1 MATVDHGGPM
11 MRRLRTAL
19 LAVLFLV
26 PALPAVAVT
35 RPSPPRLPP
44 NAVSPL
50 PSYVRRVEPAV
61 VGLRVKAR
69 ADAPS
74 SQRLGA
80 RRAGSGVIF
89 DTRGY
94 AVTVSYLV
102 VDAQRI
108 EAQLRD
114 GRTVPAQL
122 VGVDLETGLAVV
134 RLVGAGPWPT
144 AELGDSRDL
153 VAGTRTGTVGMDED
167 DDLVHAASAIEG
179 VRRFSASWEYM
190 LDRAF
195 IVTPAV
201 SSWGGSALVDDHGRL
216 VGVVSLR
223 LGDAPHV
230 NLAIPLETFLPVKDE
245 LIAAGRVTSR
255 RPRAHGRLPARRPH
269 RRRGRR
275 ARGHAGGVLRAAVAA
290 AGRRHHRGGRAPRRG
305 RARDLRAVDGPL
317 YVVSHDLA
325 LSAVPSRHEGRHRHL
340 RGPRA
345 HRGPDPPVHP
355 LYAARRH
362 PGRGD
367 RAGRHRHAVGAAAAT
382 DPAAAVGA
390 LGLSRRRAQPLP
402 ALAR

>member
-1 MATVDHGGPM
+1 MT
-11 MRRLRTAL
+11 RRLCTAFL
-19 LAVLFLV
+19 AAMFLAVPLTVSL
-26 PALPAVAVT
+26 PALAVT
-35 RPSPPRLPP
+35 RPAPPRLAP

-89 DTRGY
+89 DARGY
-94 AVTVSYLV
+94 VVTVTYLV
-102 VDAQRI
+102 IDAESI

-114 GRTVPAQL
+114 GRAVPAQL
-122 VGVDLETGLAVV
+122 VGMDLESGLAVV
-134 RLVGAGPWPT
+134 RLAGAEAGPV
-144 AELGDSRDL
+144 AGLGDSRDL
-153 VAGTRTGTVGMDED
+153 GPGARTGTVGMDED
-167 DDLVHAASAIEG
+167 DDLVHAASTIEA

-230 NLAIPLETFLPVKDE
+230 NLAIPLETFLPIKDE

-255 RPRAHGRLPARRPH
+255 RPRPWLGLHTSGGADGIVVDGFNDAGPAR
-269 RRRGRR
+269 
-275 ARGHAGGVLRAAVAA
+275 A
-290 AGRRHHRGGRAPRRG
+290 AGFR
-305 RARDLRAVDGPL
+305 
-317 YVVSHDLA
+317 
-325 LSAVPSRHEGRHRHL
+325 
-340 RGPRA
+340 
-345 HRGPDPPVHP
+345 
-355 LYAARRH
+355 
-362 PGRGD
+362 RGD
-367 RAGRHRHAVGAAAAT
+367 RIVGVDGVRVASQEEFYERLWRRQAGDTIDVAVRRGDSERVISVRSMDRYT
-382 DPAAAVGA
+382 
-390 LGLSRRRAQPLP
+390 LYQTTSR
-402 ALAR
+402 